1 MTPRALAEGA
11 PEPDPPAAP
20 AVPEPVPVAWRNRV
34 PLSIMGG
41 ISYAF
46 RVESPKG
53 LPDASDWEP
62 LYTDP
67 TFVEMPAIRAATE
80 AEEDLLRQRTE
91 LKAELA
97 ECKAL
102 LLMARDALVG
112 IRDFDRRA
120 SIYGTYRLADD
131 TIKIINA
138 ALKERK

>member
-1 MTPRALAEGA
+1 
-11 PEPDPPAAP
+11 
-20 AVPEPVPVAWRNRV
+20 
-34 PLSIMGG
+34 MGG

-97 ECKAL
+97 GCKAL